1 MKEFTS
7 QKGGRHTYVDDI
19 INLQDIAL
27 VLNSLFTGCE
37 DFVLSGCNV
46 SGNKIS
52 PGFVYMNGKVRY
64 CSGMS
69 NVSSWPVYIV
79 ESNSTEQVSYADS
92 SDKVGRNIYGCVI
105 SSSVPTVNDPLTN
118 KAPQSIMFKK
128 DGEGV
133 PRLKDAFFGKYA
145 LMIDSPFTSQTVNK
159 KVVFNGEITA
169 KGGAV
174 VNDNISMV
182 RGAANC
188 SIYYEEDGTLVVSS
202 NEWK

>member
-118 KAPQSIMFKK
+118 KAPQSIIFKRMEK
-128 DGEGV
+128 EFQD
-133 PRLKDAFFGKYA
+133 
-145 LMIDSPFTSQTVNK
+145 
-159 KVVFNGEITA
+159 
-169 KGGAV
+169 
-174 VNDNISMV
+174 
-182 RGAANC
+182 
-188 SIYYEEDGTLVVSS
+188 
-202 NEWK
+202 